1 MPTDPPPDWVLTRRQ
16 DIGIHIRAA
25 REAAGLTQIQLAEM
39 AGLDH
44 KTIHRIEYG
53 TSDPTLGMLIRI
65 AAALDTSVAN
75 LVRE

>member
-16 DIGIHIRAA
+16 AIGTRIRAA
-25 REAAGLTQIQLAEM
+25 REAAGLTQIQLGEM

-65 AAALDTSVAN
+65 AAALDMSLSD
-75 LVRE
+75 LVWE